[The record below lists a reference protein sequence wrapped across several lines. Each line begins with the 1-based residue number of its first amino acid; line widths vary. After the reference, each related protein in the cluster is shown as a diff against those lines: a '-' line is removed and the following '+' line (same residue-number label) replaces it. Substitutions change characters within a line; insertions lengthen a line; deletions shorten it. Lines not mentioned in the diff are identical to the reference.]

1 MWPGIIPWPFLC
13 SLEYIHKQN
22 YRMGHIKKFHDF
34 STAEY
39 SRIHEEDD
47 SDLLRDLENIG
58 MKEKT
63 YTKEMF
69 QDAMDNVNFW
79 DHIELETYDEFNF
92 NMGKPYSTS
101 ATITAYFE
109 GGISGT
115 WDTSSL
121 WGEIVSQVQ
130 GLDTDGYAD
139 DEDRYTIDELES
151 AFDSVSW
158 DSLARDAEDQ
168 AIDDVEV
175 EIDTS
180 TRDNEVEIE
189 AEASIDND
197 YTRDYVDEDD
207 IIRDILDNL

>member
-1 MWPGIIPWPFLC
+1 
-13 SLEYIHKQN
+13 
-22 YRMGHIKKFHDF
+22 MGHIKKFHDF
-34 STAEY
+34 SQSAD
-39 SRIHEEDD
+39 SRIHEEDE
-47 SDLLRDLENIG
+47 SDLLRDLEDIG

-79 DHIELETYDEFNF
+79 DHIELETNDEFSF
-92 NMGKPYSTS
+92 DMGKPYSTS
-101 ATITAYFE
+101 ATIKAYFE
-109 GGISGT
+109 GGINGN

-121 WGEIVSQVQ
+121 WDEIVSEVQ

-139 DEDRYTIDELES
+139 DEDRYTIEELES

-168 AIDDVEV
+168 ALDDVEV

-197 YTRDYVDEDD
+197 YARDYVDEDD

>member
-1 MWPGIIPWPFLC
+1 
-13 SLEYIHKQN
+13 
-22 YRMGHIKKFHDF
+22 MGHIKKFHDF
-34 STAEY
+34 SQFVD
-39 SRIHEEDD
+39 SRIHEEED

-69 QDAMDNVNFW
+69 QDAMGGVNFW
-79 DHIELETYDEFNF
+79 DHIELEPNDDFDFNT
-92 NMGKPYSTS
+92 NQSSPTS
-101 ATITAYFE
+101 ATIEAYFQ
-109 GGISGT
+109 GGVSGT

-121 WGEIVSQVQ
+121 WDEIVGEVQ
-130 GLDTDGYAD
+130 GLDVGDYD
-139 DEDRYTIDELES
+139 DDDDRYTLDELES

-158 DSLARDAEDQ
+158 DSFASDVEDQ

-197 YTRDYVDEDD
+197 YTRDYVDEND
-207 IIRDILDNL
+207 IIREILDNL